1 MKAYE
6 RLLRYAAVDS
16 QSDENGTSTPSTE
29 KQFEMTRLL
38 KNEMEAMGLERVYTD
53 AHAYA
58 YGFLPA
64 TPGREHDPV
73 IGLIA
78 HIDTAPDFSG
88 TGVKPQLH
96 PNYDGGDVPLG
107 DSGRVLSPKQFPD
120 LLSCVGQTLI
130 TTDGTTLLGADDK
143 AGVAEILSACERL
156 ITENRSHGGVAVCFP
171 PDEEIGH
178 GAALLELERLGADFA
193 YTVDGD
199 AVEEINYETFN
210 AAAARFEIH
219 GVNVHPGSAKD
230 IMVNASLLAMEINAM
245 LPLTE
250 TPACTEGY
258 EGYYHLT
265 DMKGDVSFAEMK
277 YILRDHDAKRFA
289 AREEKMREIERAM
302 NERYGAGTVKLTL
315 AEQYRNMAEILKDH
329 PEVVQRAERAIEKA
343 GLPPVTTPIRGGT
356 DGAQLS
362 FRGLPCPNLGTGGAA
377 FHGPF
382 EHITA
387 EHMEQA
393 VQVLVNILCD

>member
-1 MKAYE
+1 M
-6 RLLRYAAVDS
+6 
-16 QSDENGTSTPSTE
+16 
-29 KQFEMTRLL
+29 
-38 KNEMEAMGLERVYTD
+38 
-53 AHAYA
+53 
-58 YGFLPA
+58 
-64 TPGREHDPV
+64 
-73 IGLIA
+73 
-78 HIDTAPDFSG
+78 
-88 TGVKPQLH
+88 
-96 PNYDGGDVPLG
+96 
-107 DSGRVLSPKQFPD
+107 
-120 LLSCVGQTLI
+120 
-130 TTDGTTLLGADDK
+130 
-143 AGVAEILSACERL
+143 AEILSACERL

-230 IMVNASLLAMEINAM
+230 IMFNASLLAMEINAM

-265 DMKGDVSFAEMK
+265 DVKGAVSFAELT

-343 GLPPVTTPIRGGT
+343 GLTPVTTPIRGGT

-387 EHMEQA
+387 EHMDQA

>member
-1 MKAYE
+1 MRAYE

-16 QSDENGTSTPSTE
+16 QSDEEGVSTPSTE
-29 KQFEMTRLL
+29 KQFDMTNLL
-38 KNEMEAMGLERVYTD
+38 RREMEEMGLKRVYTD
-53 AHAYA
+53 EHAYA

-64 TPGREHDPV
+64 TPGREKDPV

-107 DSGRVLSPKQFPD
+107 ESGRVLNPKQFPD

-143 AGVAEILSACERL
+143 AGVAEILTLCEEL
-156 ITENRSHGGVAVCFP
+156 VRSGKPHGGVAVCFP

-178 GAALLELERLGADFA
+178 GAALLDLERFGADFA

-199 AVEEINYETFN
+199 AVNEINYETFN
-210 AAAARFEIH
+210 AAGARFEIR
-219 GVNVHPGSAKD
+219 GVNVHPGSAKG
-230 IMVNASLLAMEINAM
+230 IMVNAALLAMELNAM
-245 LPLTE
+245 LPAGE
-250 TPACTEGY
+250 TPADTEGY

-265 DMKGDVSFAEMK
+265 DMKGDVSFAELK
-277 YILRDHDAKRFA
+277 YILRDHDAERFA
-289 AREEKMREIERAM
+289 RREETLRRMESAM
-302 NERYGAGTVKLTL
+302 NARYGAGTVTLTL
-315 AEQYRNMAEILKDH
+315 TEQYRNMAEILKDH
-329 PEVVQRAERAIEKA
+329 PEVVRRAERAIEKA
-343 GLPPVTTPIRGGT
+343 GLTPVTTPIRGGT

-362 FRGLPCPNLGTGGAA
+362 FRGLPCPNLGTGGAG
-377 FHGPF
+377 FHGPY
-382 EHITA
+382 EHISA
-387 EHMEQA
+387 QNMDKA
-393 VQVLVNILCD
+393 VEILLNIVCG